1 MALVTAELYR
11 FRMLLQD
18 LGISLSS
25 PPTLW
30 CYNVGAMSLASN
42 PVFHAK
48 TKHIEVDYHF
58 IREKVH
64 NIDILVRHISTHDHM
79 ENVFTKGHT
88 TSRFMFLRYKLMVI
102 PIPVS
107 LQGNVKQKKITNI
120 EDQEESY
127 SYKDSNFVTITS
139 PAR

>member
-1 MALVTAELYR
+1 
-11 FRMLLQD
+11 MLLQD
-18 LGISLSS
+18 LSISLSS

-30 CYNVGAMSLASN
+30 CSNIGVMSLATNSI
-42 PVFHAK
+42 FHAK
-48 TKHIEVDYHF
+48 TKHTEVEYHF

-64 NIDILVRHISTHDHM
+64 NIDIMVRHISTYDHM

-88 TSRFMFLRYKLMVI
+88 TTRFMFLRSKLMAI

-107 LQGNVKQKKITNI
+107 LQGNVKHKKITNI